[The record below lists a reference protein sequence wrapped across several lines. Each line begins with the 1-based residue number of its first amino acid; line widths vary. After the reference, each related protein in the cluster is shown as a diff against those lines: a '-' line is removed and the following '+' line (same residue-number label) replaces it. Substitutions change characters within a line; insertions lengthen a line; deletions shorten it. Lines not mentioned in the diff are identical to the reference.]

1 MISSIALLSAMFI
14 PLAFAAISVL
24 AYLWWI
30 KRDQRRSPLSGKLH
44 HSAGEQLRTRMEEQT
59 DEMVAGWMLM
69 SLSIPCLMLAWALQF
84 VPWQQLE
91 FGSREVLFAL
101 AAVVVFSVG
110 LRGFLRHA
118 SLRRRAREGLAAER
132 MTAQELDRLATEGC
146 QVLHDIPGESFN
158 LDHVV
163 VGPRGVV
170 VVETKSFKKPP
181 KGQGDSHYKVQYDGK
196 GLLFQGW
203 ATTEPITQALGNARW
218 LHDYLR
224 KAINRDVPVIPAV
237 ALPGWWIDQTKGAE
251 QSAVRVFAPAG
262 RGAQFMIGPR
272 FGAPLDDATRALV
285 VQALVMRYPDVR

>member
-1 MISSIALLSAMFI
+1 MISSIALLVAFFI
-14 PLAFAAISVL
+14 PLAFAAVAVV

-30 KRDQRRSPLSGKLH
+30 KRDKRRSPLTGKLH
-44 HSAGEQLRTRMEEQT
+44 HSPGEQLRTRMQEHA
-59 DEMVAGWMLM
+59 DEMIGGWMIM
-69 SLSIPCLMLAWALQF
+69 SLSVPLLMLAWALQF
-84 VPWQQLE
+84 VPWHQLKV
-91 FGSREVLFAL
+91 GSREGLFVLG
-101 AAVVVFSVG
+101 AVVVFAVG

-118 SLRRRAREGLAAER
+118 HLRRRAREGLAAEL
-132 MTAQELDRLATEGC
+132 MTAQELNRLASAGC

-170 VVETKSFKKPP
+170 VIETKSFKKPP
-181 KGQGDSHYKVQYDGK
+181 KGGGDSHYKVQYDGK

-203 ATTEPITQALGNARW
+203 ATTEPITQALANARW

-237 ALPGWWIDQTKGAE
+237 ALPGWWIDQTKGAD

-262 RGAQFMIGPR
+262 RGTQFMIGPR

-285 VQALVMRYPDVR
+285 VQALVMRYPDLE